1 MTFPAWLAAI
11 VLFLQLPIPLYWFVV
26 HPGARFWRRYPR
38 AVYIVGLACSWFPV
52 TIALVAFHRSL
63 FRPTWPSTLAFVAGL
78 AFISLEVWIFWRVHH
93 DLGTARLVGKT
104 EISGAGEI
112 QSSGIYGTLR
122 HPRYTGSFLAILGAC
137 ILAGTGPAWI
147 AAGVWLVLMVIVIA
161 LEEREMR
168 ARFGEAYGDYCR
180 QVPRFIPR
188 WK

>member
-26 HPGARFWRRYPR
+26 HPGARFWRRYSR
-38 AVYIVGLACSWFPV
+38 AVYVVGLACSWLPV
-52 TIALVAFHRSL
+52 TVALVLFHRRL
-63 FRPTWPSTLAFVAGL
+63 FRSTWPSTPAFAAGL
-78 AFISLEVWIFWRVHH
+78 ALIALEMWIFWRVHH

-112 QSSGIYGTLR
+112 QSSGIYGMIR
-122 HPRYTGSFLAILGAC
+122 HPRYAASFVAIAGAC
-137 ILAGTGPAWI
+137 ILAGATLAWM
-147 AAGVWLVLMVIVIA
+147 AACAWLVLMTIVLT
-161 LEEREMR
+161 LEEREMH
-168 ARFGEAYGDYCR
+168 ARFGEAYEVYCR